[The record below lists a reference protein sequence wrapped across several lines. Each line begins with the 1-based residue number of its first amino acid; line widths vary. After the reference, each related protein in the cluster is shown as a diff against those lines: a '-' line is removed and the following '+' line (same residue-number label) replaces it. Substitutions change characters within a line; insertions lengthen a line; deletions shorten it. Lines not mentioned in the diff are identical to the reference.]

1 MSNQNENRATPKFAP
16 NSIGWSK
23 ALTHV
28 ILIAVPAICVIMGL
42 LFMTGFFR
50 EEKVESTIKALDV
63 FYGLGL
69 LGIAALGLFT
79 RSAVFWDKKTAPKN
93 STIFFALLAATTAV
107 HSVLL
112 GAITGKMF
120 YYAITIISAFGVG
133 ALTVFNYLYFKK
145 RKHIYKY

>member
-79 RSAVFWDKKTAPKN
+79 RSAVFWDMTSP
-93 STIFFALLAATTAV
+93 TQ
-107 HSVLL
+107 
-112 GAITGKMF
+112 
-120 YYAITIISAFGVG
+120 
-133 ALTVFNYLYFKK
+133 
-145 RKHIYKY
+145 